1 MKILAIDYG
10 VKRVGVAV
18 SYASL
23 AQPLEVLEND
33 EQLMARLRL
42 LIEQHRVQAIVVG
55 ISENVMAERTQE
67 FVRRLR
73 AVTPL
78 PVTLIDETLSSHQVH
93 EWLRQAP
100 ARKRRGPIDHLAAAV
115 ILERYLEGVETRE

>member
-1 MKILAIDYG
+1 MKILGIDYG
-10 VKRVGVAV
+10 TKRVGVAV

-33 EQLMARLRL
+33 EHLIGRLGQLMA
-42 LIEQHRVQAIVVG
+42 EHRVQEIVVG
-55 ISENVMAERTQE
+55 ISENEMAAKTQE

-78 PVTLIDETLSSHQVH
+78 PITFIDETLTSHQVH
-93 EWLRQAP
+93 EWLRDAP
-100 ARKRRGPIDHLAAAV
+100 ARKRRGPIDHFAAAL
-115 ILERYLEGVETRE
+115 ILENYLQDK